1 MNNISFKSRIRPVG
15 NWEFQGLTSGFA
27 KKQYVNYP
35 WTVKESVLSEKAI
48 TKNVYDCT
56 VCGITDGLKVL
67 MLHICPTKKENEK
80 FSNIINFIKTHID
93 LKKTNLQGFLFGS
106 RKDTPDNKSERI
118 FKNFET
124 FMKENNIPYS
134 KIKGSSTF
142 SDVAYSSETDE
153 WLIKHEKMGSAEAIA
168 NCKKPINFFTTY
180 FDDVKISDL
189 DEVDW

>member
-1 MNNISFKSRIRPVG
+1 MDNISFKSRIKAVSLS
-15 NWEFQGLTSGFA
+15 EFNRLTSS
-27 KKQYVNYP
+27 YRNNCVNYP

-67 MLHICPTKKENEK
+67 MLHICPTKKENEN
-80 FSNIINFIKTHID
+80 FGNIINFIKTQID
-93 LKKTNLQGFLFGS
+93 LKNSNLQGFLFGS
-106 RKDTPDNKSERI
+106 RRNTPNNRSGKI
-118 FKNFET
+118 FENFES
-124 FMKENNIPYS
+124 FMRENNIPYS
-134 KIKGSSTF
+134 KIQGSSTF

-168 NCKKPINFFTTY
+168 ECKKPLNFFTTY